1 MKTEDIQNKIKYK
14 FYSYLV
20 KYQLAKYNQ
29 NEVGKEINQNE
40 VTTTRRSMLA
50 IDMAARQEKIKKQE
64 EEQIYKNSIGEDF
77 NNKIKLKLN
86 DILKNSHLFDAK
98 FLNLHELLFVLLD
111 KLHLPATTI
120 SNLEMIIKNITFI
133 EKKICDLNNK
143 KDIKDKLRNTLGI
156 LGLDY
161 LKILI
166 PYIIAENTVTR
177 DESFP
182 LMKNKVIEHMLLT
195 ANTNYH
201 LVNYHK
207 ETFKE
212 LKLNNTEAYIN
223 GLFHEIGTSA
233 VFKIYLQVFDQIWK
247 EELKKARESLDQK
260 KFDIISKLEPS
271 HIDLRDV
278 LFEYHNQYTLNIVSD
293 FDFQRLQTGRVIE
306 HFCSGTNFEEDSVFE
321 KRNNVYL
328 DILKK
333 SNAYAEAKELLD
345 LNLIK
350 QEHFNYYCLSY
361 GMKEDEINYLLKN
374 VNKNLIKL

>member
-1 MKTEDIQNKIKYK
+1 MKKEDILNKIKYK

-20 KYQLAKYNQ
+20 KYQLAKYNEDQ
-29 NEVGKEINQNE
+29 IGKEINQNE
-40 VTTTRRSMLA
+40 VVTSRRSMLA
-50 IDMAARQEKIKKQE
+50 IDLAARQEKIKKQE
-64 EEQIYKNSIGEDF
+64 EELNYKNNLSEEF
-77 NNKIKLKLN
+77 NIKIKEKLN
-86 DILKNSHLFDAK
+86 DVLKDAHLFDAK

-111 KLHLPATTI
+111 KLYLPATTI

-143 KDIKDKLRNTLGI
+143 KDIKDKLRNTLGL
-156 LGLDY
+156 LGIDY

-166 PYIIAENTVTR
+166 PYLIAENTVTR

-182 LMKNKVIEHMLLT
+182 LMKNKIIEHMLLT
-195 ANTNYH
+195 ANTSYH
-201 LVNYHK
+201 LVNYNK
-207 ETFKE
+207 EKYND
-212 LKLNNTEAYIN
+212 LKISNTEAYIN

-247 EELKKARESLDQK
+247 SELKKSRESLDQK
-260 KFDIISKLEPS
+260 RFDTISKLEPL

-293 FDFQRLQTGRVIE
+293 FEFQRLQTGRVIQ
-306 HFCSGTNFEEDSVFE
+306 HFCSMTNFEDDSIIE
-321 KRNNVYL
+321 KRNNIYL
-328 DILKK
+328 EILKK

-350 QEHFNYYCLSY
+350 KEHFDFYC
-361 GMKEDEINYLLKN
+361 KENGIEESEINYLLKHS
-374 VNKNLIKL
+374 NKNLIKL